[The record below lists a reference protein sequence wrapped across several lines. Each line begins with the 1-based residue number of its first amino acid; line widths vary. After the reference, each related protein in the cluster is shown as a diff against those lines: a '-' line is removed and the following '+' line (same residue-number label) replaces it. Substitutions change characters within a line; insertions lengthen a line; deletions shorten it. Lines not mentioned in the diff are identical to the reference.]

1 MYISLRKVIGRLYRL
16 SNIILGWR
24 YDWETRAIRNFFRK
38 YVSPQNKILDVG
50 CGYGRNLRTLRA
62 AGYKNVT
69 GVDVNPEIVKANLT
83 SGLDAMTT
91 KVFHKTKDKFDA
103 ILLSHVVE
111 HFTPEALLKFL
122 DYYLKRLVPGGYLII
137 ATPLH
142 SAYFYDDFDHIKPYQ
157 PTGFLQ
163 ILGGNSAQI
172 QYYSEHKV
180 ELTDLWF
187 RRNSLEIRYHKRLY
201 IRGIGS
207 PILHAINFAS
217 HILFL
222 VSFRLFGKT
231 DGWLGIFRKK

>member
-1 MYISLRKVIGRLYRL
+1 MSLRKVIGRIYRL
-16 SNIILGWR
+16 SNAILGWR

-62 AGYKNVT
+62 AGYRNVT
-69 GVDVNPEIVKANLT
+69 GVDVNPEIVKINLA
-83 SGLDAMTT
+83 SGLNAMTA
-91 KVFHKTKDKFDA
+91 KAFEKTTGRFDA

-111 HFTPEALLKFL
+111 HFTPQALMEFL
-122 DYYLKRLVPGGYLII
+122 DDYLKRLVPGGYLII

-163 ILGGNSAQI
+163 ILSGNSAQI
-172 QYYSEHKV
+172 QYYSAHQV
-180 ELTDLWF
+180 ELTDLRF
-187 RRNSLEIRYHKRLY
+187 RRNSIEIRYHKSLY
-201 IRGIGS
+201 ITGFSS
-207 PILHAINFAS
+207 PILQTINFVS

-222 VSFRLFGKT
+222 LSFRLFGKT
-231 DGWLGIFRKK
+231 DGWLGVFRKT